1 LSLNSVNIR
10 LGWRLAR
17 LVLHLLQGLATCALV
32 FPWAG
37 VPLRERLVRRWSA
50 RLLRICRVE
59 VERQAGADALQ
70 HALIVSNHISWLD
83 IFVINSV
90 HPCRFVAK
98 AEIRAW
104 PVLGWLVAQAGT
116 VFIARGNRRDL
127 RHIFKGLV
135 DALAQHQRVAFFPEG
150 TTASQGSLLPFHA
163 NLFEAAIDAKVPV
176 QPVRWPIS
184 TRAGGWHPAVDYTGE
199 TTFVDSILRIIKGE
213 PVVARLACLAPID
226 GGGCAPARTG
236 AGGARCDRGRWGST
250 ANRWP
255 SDSTLAQ
262 KPSFPRRRESKFV
275 CATLAKIGSPPARE
289 RRCVC
294 VTSSRCAPGTPD
306 NPPAAASGHPGTPP
320 SACRPTRSRCPAPP
334 DSAAAPGPAP
344 TSGRTPR

>member
-1 LSLNSVNIR
+1 MNIR

-17 LVLHLLQGLATCALV
+17 LILHLLQGLLTCALV

-37 VPLRERLVRRWSA
+37 AALRERLVRRWSA

-59 VERQAGADALQ
+59 LERGQGADGEQTALG

-83 IFVINSV
+83 IFVINSL

-163 NLFEAAIDAKVPV
+163 NLFEAAIDAEVPV
-176 QPVRWPIS
+176 QPVALAYLDS
-184 TRAGGWHPAVDYTGE
+184 AGGWHPAVDYTGD
-199 TTFVDSILRIIKGE
+199 TTFVDSIFRILKGE
-213 PVVARLACLAPID
+213 PVRARLACLAPIE
-226 GGGCAPARTG
+226 TQG
-236 AGGARCDRGRWGST
+236 AH
-250 ANRWP
+250 
-255 SDSTLAQ
+255 
-262 KPSFPRRRESKFV
+262 RRE
-275 CATLAKIGSPPARE
+275 LAKAAHDAIG
-289 RRCVC
+289 
-294 VTSSRCAPGTPD
+294 
-306 NPPAAASGHPGTPP
+306 AAL
-320 SACRPTRSRCPAPP
+320 RV
-334 DSAAAPGPAP
+334 
-344 TSGRTPR
+344 